1 MPTLD
6 PKQESAAG
14 QVSSIERGGE
24 YFPFLELAAAA
35 TAVRRVVVFLNN
47 SLITTAVGISSPHV
61 FLCLLSLMGVL
72 DFCPLD
78 ARKIFISFR

>member
-14 QVSSIERGGE
+14 QVSYRERGGE

-47 SLITTAVGISSPHV
+47 SLTATAVGISSPHV